1 MSNVTIELGDDIM
14 RQAGLSELRPADATQ
29 ASVKFDAKGT
39 LHVMCRDSDDKLL
52 KDLPVKEVEQE
63 TQPYADYFDN
73 LDELERMRSRTKIG
87 MMFTYLFGFGLIL
100 LIVGTFV
107 LIRILS
113 GGL

>member
-39 LHVMCRDSDDKLL
+39 LHVMCHDDDDKLL
-52 KDLPVKEVEQE
+52 KDLPVTEVKQE
-63 TQPYADYFDN
+63 AQPYTDYFDK

-87 MMFTYLFGFGLIL
+87 MVFAYMFGLGLIL
-100 LIVGTFV
+100 LIAGTFV
-107 LIRILS
+107 LIHILS

>member
-39 LHVMCRDSDDKLL
+39 LHVMCRDGDDKLL
-52 KDLPVKEVEQE
+52 KDLPVTEVKQE
-63 TQPYADYFDN
+63 AQPYADYFDK
-73 LDELERMRSRTKIG
+73 LDELERMRSRTKVG
-87 MMFTYLFGFGLIL
+87 MVFTYLFGFGFIL
-100 LIVGTFV
+100 LIIGTFV